1 MLVLVTLPCNQPTN
15 QANWVN
21 HTVTKHKYFRPN
33 NGFYT
38 RRDWSGDKPGPGDI
52 SQGKNI
58 QRSDKVYLQASLPSQ
73 GTPVIPVYEDDTDEE
88 PDVEDIDVDSKVA
101 TNMEY
106 NIWLKESF
114 DQHLF

>member
-1 MLVLVTLPCNQPTN
+1 MN
-15 QANWVN
+15 
-21 HTVTKHKYFRPN
+21 
-33 NGFYT
+33 
-38 RRDWSGDKPGPGDI
+38 
-52 SQGKNI
+52 QGKNI

-106 NIWLKESF
+106 NTWLKESF
-114 DQHLF
+114 DQHFFYWFFFGKGGGS